1 MNTTILENHRG
12 MTNVH
17 PLASLPFRSRPQQD
31 LKPIYFPGG
40 ETKKIEDVIVTTDV
54 GTDPNRIQHIASVKA
69 FFDKNKDDKFSPFDD
84 VFGYN
89 IELYFSKDAIK
100 LDKAFK
106 EVEADEKGMIF
117 FIEDNTD
124 DISAQFC
131 KIKIGS
137 RVKDNFTDISQLYNS
152 KSVYEYI
159 NSFVAIDRELFQEL
173 IIHGK
178 LENVALEAVEFLFTA
193 GNYFNPLAISKP
205 IVEGLGTICH
215 HISSF
220 IDKGRLDDYRWNPN
234 AKKIKEDGTEDTE
247 HKFEPFLFPFIEGYL
262 DQMDDSKINEYA
274 IQSFK
279 EFKSGFLE
287 YDTSIRSYIKKTDFG
302 KLLET
307 NIPIPIG
314 VFSSVTV
321 PVEIDIIPDSA
332 EAFLYSKYIQV
343 SDAIINKLNDLET
356 FDFTDLIKKG
366 IRVANAF
373 LCGIWNGLIDAV
385 SGIFQLF
392 EMVFKGVVAM
402 VDFTNNFSTQ
412 FPILMEYVDN
422 AIDAIKNIDF
432 NLLYNH
438 FKTKIKDATQ
448 SFETIAYF
456 SGAFIGF
463 MVGFVVEIVGGL
475 LISGGTLSVASV
487 LEKLASLFTS
497 VLKGIAK
504 AGKKVFDFSKKLVIN
519 TFKGFRKLLDQLI
532 DFLRK
537 GTKGFKEMI
546 DKFFDDVKKSLSVD
560 PKNKLIDKFIN
571 SLEDLKNLI
580 KENNISNKYSNRS
593 LEILLAEARKLDISN
608 AELLGFIKVGNIKNI
623 SFSQLKK
630 QMNNYVNIVKKRG
643 YPFKFRSLREFK
655 KFSKDLLDELN
666 KIGIPID
673 NVRVQGS
680 ALRKKLAD
688 DVDLAVFVD
697 DNVFNNYLK
706 NAFKG
711 KVKLDGKVVDV
722 SIMSNKN
729 LLKLAEDI
737 VNNRKSYNG
746 KADTFRKMFIDK
758 KISSKKT
765 NNINVV
771 NNFREIRIN
780 IANKYKHLNI
790 EDISIQTKQGKLN
803 LKPDL
808 KLNSYE

>member
-131 KIKIGS
+131 KIKIGR
-137 RVKDNFTDISQLYNS
+137 RVKDNLTDISQLYNS

-402 VDFTNNFSTQ
+402 VDFTDNFSTQ
-412 FPILMEYVDN
+412 FPILMEYIDN

-432 NLLYNH
+432 NLLYTH

-463 MVGFVVEIVGGL
+463 IVGLVIEIVGGL
-475 LISGGTLSVASV
+475 LISGGTLSVAAV

-532 DFLRK
+532 EFLRK
-537 GTKGFKEMI
+537 GTKGFKDMI
-546 DKFFDDVKKSLSVD
+546 DDLFDKVKKTIKPKKYGKVTRAIIKKEMPKDFLKAIKKLGFKENDILDYFMRYHNENEFKFLNEIDGLITKYPELSKTDIYALWSYTTNLYYGNLNRWLRTGKNRFKTKEISKIITSALEKMPKYNGNAFRALEFSEQSLLLDFLKKHKKGKTVNYKEFVSCGSNTKAAFFDKSKKNVFLKLEVKGAPIISD
-560 PKNKLIDKFIN
+560 FADG
-571 SLEDLKNLI
+571 I
-580 KENNISNKYSNRS
+580 KIRGYAKE
-593 LEILLAEARKLDISN
+593 
-608 AELLGFIKVGNIKNI
+608 ELL
-623 SFSQLKK
+623 
-630 QMNNYVNIVKKRG
+630 
-643 YPFKFRSLREFK
+643 
-655 KFSKDLLDELN
+655 LL
-666 KIGIPID
+666 
-673 NVRVQGS
+673 Q
-680 ALRKKLAD
+680 
-688 DVDLAVFVD
+688 
-697 DNVFNNYLK
+697 
-706 NAFKG
+706 
-711 KVKLDGKVVDV
+711 
-722 SIMSNKN
+722 
-729 LLKLAEDI
+729 
-737 VNNRKSYNG
+737 NRKFKVTNYKEVNG
-746 KADTFRKMFIDK
+746 DHFF
-758 KISSKKT
+758 
-765 NNINVV
+765 
-771 NNFREIRIN
+771 E
-780 IANKYKHLNI
+780 LI
-790 EDISIQTKQGKLN
+790 EK
-803 LKPDL
+803 
-808 KLNSYE
+808 

>member
-131 KIKIGS
+131 KIKIGR
-137 RVKDNFTDISQLYNS
+137 RVKDNLTDISQLYNS

-262 DQMDDSKINEYA
+262 DQIDDSKINEYA

-402 VDFTNNFSTQ
+402 VDFTDNFSTQ
-412 FPILMEYVDN
+412 FPILMEYIDN

-432 NLLYNH
+432 NLLYTH

-546 DKFFDDVKKSLSVD
+546 DKLFDDVKKAADEFFTQGKKLSRGGDITKSFAENAGLKIKNYISNGKVFGQTTDHTCVASSLKMILDDKGIIKLEDELARVLKTDSKGASILDIPEALYQKRLHESVD
-560 PKNKLIDKFIN
+560 AIAEKSIKLSTLIEK
-571 SLEDLKNLI
+571 LEDGSKAVVSI
-580 KENNISNKYSNRS
+580 ATKEFKGHAVLLEKIENGNVFLRDPLPLNQGSSYSISIEDFNKIFNDKAV
-593 LEILLAEARKLDISN
+593 I
-608 AELLGFIKVGNIKNI
+608 IKN
-623 SFSQLKK
+623 
-630 QMNNYVNIVKKRG
+630 
-643 YPFKFRSLREFK
+643 
-655 KFSKDLLDELN
+655 
-666 KIGIPID
+666 
-673 NVRVQGS
+673 
-680 ALRKKLAD
+680 
-688 DVDLAVFVD
+688 
-697 DNVFNNYLK
+697 
-706 NAFKG
+706 
-711 KVKLDGKVVDV
+711 
-722 SIMSNKN
+722 
-729 LLKLAEDI
+729 
-737 VNNRKSYNG
+737 
-746 KADTFRKMFIDK
+746 
-758 KISSKKT
+758 
-765 NNINVV
+765 
-771 NNFREIRIN
+771 
-780 IANKYKHLNI
+780 
-790 EDISIQTKQGKLN
+790 
-803 LKPDL
+803 
-808 KLNSYE
+808 